1 MDWKIRNIRL
11 QELREIYQEKL
22 KNIAYRVYESHF
34 QNGIVKQEELE
45 GEIMSYYQHTQPSL
59 QEFYSHYA
67 TQWEHFYEGHE
78 LTDSTFLRFLENS
91 AYPLQMK
98 YNRGDLNLQYYIDR
112 FHTLKKRSKEWKHL
126 RNLFFDKWYHLLA
139 NNEYNYQIERIN
151 NLCERFYRL
160 QKNIADQLPK
170 RGNARL
176 MWLLRTHQELAKQLF
191 HYDEI
196 AKNHPAI
203 RELTKILGKQH
214 YGKEKK
220 FRMVAGIHR
229 EQIITHATKSDITGV
244 CEGND
249 LNSLLP
255 IEYCYLSD
263 PALQPLFF
271 ERFNKKKLQMMDYE
285 SKDQHRIK
293 DIKIQGN
300 EIVEEQ
306 SGPFIICVDTSG
318 SMSGEREEFVK
329 SAILAIAELT
339 EQQDRKCYLIN
350 FSNDI
355 ACIEIERLGQNIQEL
370 ANFLCQS
377 FHGGTDLTP
386 ALLHA
391 IHILKTKSYRN
402 ADLVM
407 MSDFEMPPLN
417 EELSEEIKK

>member
-78 LTDSTFLRFLENS
+78 LTDSAFLRFLENS

-98 YNRGDLNLQYYIDR
+98 YNRGDLNLQYYIER

-160 QKNIADQLPK
+160 QKNIADQLPQ

-229 EQIITHATKSDITGV
+229 EQIITHATT
-244 CEGND
+244 
-249 LNSLLP
+249 
-255 IEYCYLSD
+255 
-263 PALQPLFF
+263 
-271 ERFNKKKLQMMDYE
+271 
-285 SKDQHRIK
+285 
-293 DIKIQGN
+293 
-300 EIVEEQ
+300 
-306 SGPFIICVDTSG
+306 FI
-318 SMSGEREEFVK
+318 
-329 SAILAIAELT
+329 
-339 EQQDRKCYLIN
+339 
-350 FSNDI
+350 
-355 ACIEIERLGQNIQEL
+355 
-370 ANFLCQS
+370 CQIS
-377 FHGGTDLTP
+377 SR
-386 ALLHA
+386 A
-391 IHILKTKSYRN
+391 
-402 ADLVM
+402 
-407 MSDFEMPPLN
+407 
-417 EELSEEIKK
+417 

>member
-78 LTDSTFLRFLENS
+78 LTDSAFLRFLENS

-160 QKNIADQLPK
+160 QKNIADQLPQ

-306 SGPFIICVDTSG
+306 SGPFIICVEYFRIHEWRKRRVREIGHSCHCRTYRTTRSKMLSYKFLQRHSLYRNRTSG
-318 SMSGEREEFVK
+318 TKYTGTGKLSLSKFSWGYRFNSRTSTRNIHSKNKVL
-329 SAILAIAELT
+329 S
-339 EQQDRKCYLIN
+339 KCR
-350 FSNDI
+350 FSNDV
-355 ACIEIERLGQNIQEL
+355 R
-370 ANFLCQS
+370 F
-377 FHGGTDLTP
+377 
-386 ALLHA
+386 
-391 IHILKTKSYRN
+391 
-402 ADLVM
+402 
-407 MSDFEMPPLN
+407 
-417 EELSEEIKK
+417 